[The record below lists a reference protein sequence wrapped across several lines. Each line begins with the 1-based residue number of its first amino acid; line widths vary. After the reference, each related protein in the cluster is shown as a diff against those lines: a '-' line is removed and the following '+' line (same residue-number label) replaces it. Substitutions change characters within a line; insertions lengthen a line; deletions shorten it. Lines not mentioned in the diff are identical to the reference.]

1 MKKITFYWLFLFLA
15 ILQGNAQNFEAR
27 INFQNNPNLT
37 PPPLGYVA
45 DYGKAFGTSQI
56 SINTDTYTYGW
67 KLKGDNTPFDA
78 SDEVVGNA
86 NGIGRNRLG
95 AAYLTATEA
104 EKLTG
109 TLVHLQGNHIPGWT
123 TQPRGNE
130 LIWEI
135 EVPNGIYD
143 IVIGAGDTSNST
155 DSRHSLTV
163 EGITIMP
170 GFIPTAGETREES
183 LTIEVTDNVLTVD
196 ALGGFNSKINYINIT
211 SSTDTPISNS
221 LNFANTNLNTTVAEN
236 TSLLVSENLLASS
249 MPTNLSF
256 SIEGILEETTA
267 TIITNEWLSIQ
278 KDGNVGS
285 NTFEINT
292 DNFTTG
298 AQQTAS
304 IIATAKGF
312 TPATLDLILNV
323 DTPACSPI
331 STLTCDQLKAQLPLE
346 LTFDGTQGGI
356 ANTGFTMVDNPS
368 ARLIS
373 DSPIFSNEI
382 PGFEPSKISINSNNL
397 LITATKGIA
406 FQNNTRSSNT
416 NSQIN
421 TLGVGI
427 DFNELTN
434 FDIITTIDQPY
445 SDTSNNFEQAGIWL
459 GLNEDNFIKFSTRN
473 NNILDLLPEI
483 DAIAIGDQG
492 IGLTVPNLNTSKVRL
507 RLNVDAV
514 TNTITAFY
522 KLNADNEVL
531 VGSIDLPM
539 AIKNGNPNYSN
550 LTFAGIYAS
559 KRNENENTE
568 VTYTFEDFSILP
580 EQDLVDV
587 KINFT
592 TNASTDVATYL
603 KDTGLPFNDQG
614 NDFIYGWLTTDGITP
629 LDLSANTR
637 NRAVNGITE
646 LQNTLIHLQY
656 GDVNRNNG
664 NITEGIWELE
674 VPNGVYTVSVSLGDP
689 LVDGVNFTPMHS
701 INIEG
706 TNLIDKFIPTGDA
719 INGNRFTN
727 ANLTTNVT
735 DGRLTIDANGGFN
748 TKINSIEV
756 TQISKTLR
764 PFFTDV
770 NPQNNSTDVALEN
783 FQIGVGLITPSG
795 YELDENTIDGNI
807 NLFEVTPAGEV
818 LIPSNSNDTG
828 GGDFVNLTPLSSLK
842 ENTTYVFRITAGVQ
856 ANLIGNLNDRLS
868 FLPFEATFTTG
879 TQVIQ
884 GPSSRDLT
892 GISFEK
898 VSGNNLLGEGTENER
913 FSSLVIGPDGKLY
926 ASTIGNFVTDGK
938 IQRWTIEADGSLSNL
953 EVFEPELNGA
963 PHPVNGIRDND
974 TRLIIGMDFDPAST
988 ATDPIIYITH
998 STAALSDAPE
1008 WDGVLTRL
1016 SGPNFETVQDV
1027 LIHLP
1032 RSAKD
1037 HLTNS
1042 ITFDNDGNMYISQ
1055 GSNSAGG
1062 EIDPAWAF
1070 RPERLLAA
1078 AILKVELN
1086 KLPVTLPLSV
1096 FTTDNISVI
1105 NNAPSDTILMSDNTY
1120 NPYATNSPVTIFTSG
1135 VRNAY
1140 DLVWHSNGWMYI
1152 PTNGTAGNNTNS
1164 PNAPSTADYELARRI
1179 DGLTTLPNTPA
1190 LEGGNTQKDWLFKSQ
1205 GGSYHGHPN
1214 PYRGEFVLNH
1224 GGQAYSNLPG
1234 QEDSPY
1240 IDVPKYPATVL
1251 PDPNYQEP
1259 AYDFGFNKSPNG
1271 VIEYKSTTFEGR
1283 LQGLLFVTRFSGQD
1297 DLLGLD
1303 VNSANG
1309 DVIESYNAIPGL
1321 QGFDDP
1327 LDVVEDVNTGNL
1339 YISEYDRTGGGT
1351 PRLTLLRASSKP
1363 NNLSVS
1369 ANELL
1374 FETTVNTD
1382 GNMTQTNTITISNIG
1397 LGLLE
1402 INAISLS
1409 GNFSDQFDIT
1419 PLVNIQTINPGATF
1433 EYAVTYAP
1441 DLNEQDLGFQDA
1453 ILTIESNNPANP
1465 TTTINLNALKKAG
1478 FEGNDEPS
1486 LQSVVNTL
1494 GIGINVGWTTLT
1506 NTTNPDPIGD
1516 EIETELWEKATD
1528 APVTLTPVARY
1539 SPAEELPYGWYTNQQ
1554 NTQQLNFID
1563 TLENSVENAQTL
1575 FPPSITGIKAF
1586 DPQDNVFGIFVQSL
1600 SFGRNSF
1607 TQDQLN
1613 SGGVAHRTRIYPNK
1627 DRNGNLIEN
1636 SYLITFEDA
1645 SNGDYQDYVF
1655 ILDNATPSAIT
1666 TQSNGILSIENRT
1679 KIPTTTIGFP
1689 ANDYLTF
1696 HKVRDVRANTSL
1708 HDSNTLRLHNTGT
1721 ETLMVSDITI
1731 AGPPVF
1737 SFEITNELGDVINLP
1752 ITIDPNSFVDLPITF
1767 DGDGSDGKSFFINE
1781 LTILS
1786 NAVSTP
1792 EVKATLNGSHQ
1803 QGQEGTREINAQQ
1816 VFDAFGFKTSML
1828 SIVNDNGTITPPN
1841 RRSFRPSSNFPNS
1854 ENIDLGYEGDMV
1866 LSDAFVQADPTQPV
1880 IGFQI
1885 SAMHGRG
1892 SNGAQFIGSDNT
1904 DIVGGI
1910 NFSHANTWFQTLL
1923 PRNNRG
1929 SISFDTAAIINEPF
1943 RIAVANYLITGGNN
1957 IEGRRPDLLGARVYR
1972 VIDNTG
1978 TVIPN
1983 EYIVLQDFIQNGCG
1997 AGSANCDWND
2007 NVFYFKNIRPQAIP
2021 TATTINDQTAIIAQN
2036 FELNITDAFDK
2047 GYAGNKLTYTV
2058 NLTSNLPLPNWLN
2071 FNEVS
2076 GVLSGIAPASALGSI
2091 QTISIE
2097 ATDFNGLKASTEF
2110 TLTVSGATTAIR
2122 TLPTATTTT
2131 TSTIVVFPN
2140 PTSDLVNIQ
2149 SQQNNIQKIDL
2160 FDTNSAGLITSFSKS
2175 DIETPNG
2182 LQFSTTTYPQGVYIL
2197 KITFDTG
2204 ESEELLIE
2212 ITR

>member
-1 MKKITFYWLFLFLA
+1 MKTFIFYFLLLFWA
-15 ILQGNAQNFEAR
+15 TLQGNAQNFEAR
-27 INFQNNPNLT
+27 INFQSNPNFT

-56 SINTDTYTYGW
+56 SIGTDNYAYGW
-67 KLKGDNTPFDA
+67 KLKNDNTPFDA
-78 SDEVVGNA
+78 SEEVAGNS
-86 NGIGRNRLG
+86 NGVGRNRLG
-95 AAYLTATEA
+95 AAYLNATEA
-104 EKLTG
+104 QKLAG
-109 TLVHLQGNHIPGWT
+109 TLVHLQGNHITTWA

-135 EVPNGIYD
+135 EVPNGVYD
-143 IVIGAGDTSNST
+143 IVIGAGDTGNST
-155 DSRHSLTV
+155 NSRHALTV

-170 GFIPTAGETREES
+170 GFIPTVGETREES
-183 LTIEVTDNVLTVD
+183 LSIEVTDNLLTVA

-211 SSTDTPISNS
+211 SSTNIPNLNS
-221 LNFANTNLNTTVAEN
+221 LNFANSSTSNTVPENTTIPILE
-236 TSLLVSENLLASS
+236 ELLASS
-249 MPTNLSF
+249 TPVNASF
-256 SIEGILEETTA
+256 SIKGILEGITA
-267 TIITNEWLSIQ
+267 TTIANEWLSIQ
-278 KDGNVGS
+278 KTGNIGT

-292 DNFTTG
+292 ASLTNG
-298 AQQTAS
+298 AQENAT

-312 TPATLDLILNV
+312 TPATFDITLHV
-323 DTPACSPI
+323 GTPPCSPI
-331 STLTCDQLKAQLPLE
+331 STLTCDRLKAQLPLE
-346 LTFDGTQGGI
+346 LTFDGTEGGI

-368 ARLIS
+368 ARLVS
-373 DSPIFSNEI
+373 DDPVFSNEI
-382 PGFEPSKISINSNNL
+382 PGFEPSKISIDNNHL
-397 LITATKGIA
+397 IITATKGIA
-406 FQNNTRSSNT
+406 FQNNARSTNT

-421 TLGVGI
+421 ALGVGI
-427 DFNELTN
+427 DVNETTH

-445 SDTSNNFEQAGIWL
+445 ADASNNFEQAGIWL
-459 GLNEDNFIKFSTRN
+459 GLNEDNFIKFAARN
-473 NNILDLLPEI
+473 NNTLDLLTEI
-483 DAIAIGDQG
+483 DAIALNEQAIR
-492 IGLTVPNLNTSKVRL
+492 LTIPNLNESKVRL
-507 RLNVDAV
+507 RLNVDV
-514 TNTITAFY
+514 DTNTITAFY
-522 KLNADNEVL
+522 KLNTTDEVL
-531 VGSIDLPM
+531 AGTINLPP
-539 AIKNGNPNYSN
+539 AIGNGNTTYNN
-550 LTFAGIYAS
+550 LTFAGIYAT

-580 EQDLVDV
+580 EQDLVEV

-592 TNASTDVATYL
+592 TNASPDIDTYL
-603 KDTGLPFNDQG
+603 KDTGLPFNDRG
-614 NDFIYGWLTTDGITP
+614 NNFTYGWLSTDGVTP
-629 LDLSANTR
+629 LDLSSNTR
-637 NRAVNGITE
+637 NRAVNGISE
-646 LQNTLIHLQY
+646 LQNTLLHLQY
-656 GDVNRNNG
+656 GDVGGNNG
-664 NITEGIWELE
+664 NTTEGIWELE
-674 VPNGVYTVSVSLGDP
+674 VPIGVYNVTVGVGDP
-689 LVDGVNFTPMHS
+689 LVDGPNTSPLHS

-706 TNLIDKFIPTGDA
+706 TNLIDRFAPTGNA
-719 INGNRFTN
+719 INGNRFTT
-727 ANLTTNVT
+727 ASFTTNVT
-735 DGRLTIDANGGFN
+735 DGKLTIDANGGFN

-756 TQISKTLR
+756 SQISKTLR

-770 NPQNNSTDVALEN
+770 NPQNNSTDVSLEN

-795 YELDENTIDGNI
+795 YELDENSIDGNI
-807 NLFEVTPAGEV
+807 NIFEVTPTGEV

-828 GGDFVNLTPLSSLK
+828 GGDFINLTPLNPLK
-842 ENTTYVFRITAGVQ
+842 ENTTYIFRITADVEV
-856 ANLIGNLNDRLS
+856 NLIGNLNERLS
-868 FLPFEATFTTG
+868 FLAFESTFTTG
-879 TQVIQ
+879 TRGAQ
-884 GPSSRDLT
+884 GPSIRDLT

-898 VSGNNLLGEGTENER
+898 ISGPNLGEGTENER

-953 EVFEPELNGA
+953 EIFSPELNGA
-963 PHPVNGIRDND
+963 PHPVSGIRDND
-974 TRLIIGMDFDPAST
+974 TRLIIGMAFDPAST
-988 ATDPIIYITH
+988 PTNPIVYITH
-998 STAALSDAPE
+998 SKSALSNAPE

-1016 SGPNFETVQDV
+1016 SGPNLEIVQDL

-1042 ITFDNDGNMYISQ
+1042 ITFDNNGNMYISQ

-1086 KLPVTLPLSV
+1086 KLPPTLPLSV
-1096 FTTDNISVI
+1096 FTTDDISII
-1105 NNAPSDTILMSDNTY
+1105 NNAPSDAILMSNNTY
-1120 NPYATNSPVTIFTSG
+1120 NPYATNSPVTIFASG

-1164 PNAPSTADYELARRI
+1164 PNSPSTADYELARRI
-1179 DGLTTLPNTPA
+1179 DGLTTLPDTPA
-1190 LEGGNTQKDWLFKSQ
+1190 LEGGNTQKDWLFKTQ

-1234 QEDSPY
+1234 QEDNPY
-1240 IDVPKYPATVL
+1240 IDIPKYPTSVL
-1251 PDPNYQEP
+1251 PDPNYSEP

-1271 VIEYKSTTFEGR
+1271 VIEYKSTAFEGR

-1303 VNSANG
+1303 VNSVNG

-1351 PRLTLLRASSKP
+1351 PRLTLLRAASKP

-1369 ANELL
+1369 TNELL
-1374 FETTVNTD
+1374 FETTVDND
-1382 GNMTQTNTITISNIG
+1382 GNMTETNTITISN
-1397 LGLLE
+1397 LGQGVLE
-1402 INAISLS
+1402 INAIKLS
-1409 GNFSDQFDIT
+1409 GNFSDQFDIA
-1419 PLVNIQTINPGATF
+1419 PLATTQSINPGATF
-1433 EYAVTYAP
+1433 EYPITYAP
-1441 DLNEQDLGFQDA
+1441 DLNGQNLGFQEA
-1453 ILTIESNNPANP
+1453 ILTVDSNNPANP
-1465 TTTINLNALKKAG
+1465 STNINLYALKKAG
-1478 FEGNDEPS
+1478 FEGSDEPS
-1486 LQSVVNTL
+1486 LQNVVNTL

-1506 NTTNPDPIGD
+1506 NTTNPNPIGD
-1516 EIETELWEKATD
+1516 EIETELWVKASD

-1539 SPAEELPYGWYTNQQ
+1539 SPAEELPYGWYTNQA
-1554 NTQQLNFID
+1554 NTQQLNIVD
-1563 TLENSVENAQTL
+1563 TLENNVENAQTL
-1575 FPPSITGIKAF
+1575 FPPSKAGAKEF
-1586 DPQDNVFGIFVQSL
+1586 DPENNVFGIFVASL

-1627 DRNGNLIEN
+1627 DRAGNLIEN

-1655 ILDNATPSAIT
+1655 ILNNATPATIT
-1666 TQSNGILSIENRT
+1666 TQSNGILTIENRT

-1689 ANDYLTF
+1689 SNDYLTF

-1708 HDSNTLRLHNTGT
+1708 HNSNTLRLHNTGT
-1721 ETLMVSDITI
+1721 ETLTVADISI
-1731 AGPPVF
+1731 SGPPVF
-1737 SFEITNELGDVINLP
+1737 SFEIINETADALSLP
-1752 ITIDPNSFVDLPITF
+1752 ISIDPGNFVDLPIVF
-1767 DGDGSDGKSFFINE
+1767 DGDSSDGKSFFINE

-1786 NAVSTP
+1786 DAISTP

-1803 QGQEGTREINAQQ
+1803 QGQEGSREINAQQ

-1841 RRSFRPSSNFPNS
+1841 RRSFRPSANFPTS
-1854 ENIDLGYEGDMV
+1854 ENIDLGYEGDLV
-1866 LSDAFVQADPTQPV
+1866 LSDAFVQADPSQPV
-1880 IGFQI
+1880 IGFQL
-1885 SAMHGRG
+1885 SAMHGPG
-1892 SNGAQFIGSDNT
+1892 SNGARFIGIDNT
-1904 DIVGGI
+1904 DTVGGI
-1910 NFSHANTWFQTLL
+1910 NFFHANTWFQTLL
-1923 PRNNRG
+1923 PRNNG
-1929 SISFDTAAIINEPF
+1929 GAISFDIANTINEPF
-1943 RIAVANYLITGGNN
+1943 RIAIANYITTGGNN
-1957 IEGRRPDLLGARVYR
+1957 INGRRPDLLGARVYR

-1978 TVIPN
+1978 IVIPN

-2036 FELNITDAFDK
+2036 FELNITDAFNK

-2058 NLTSNLPLPNWLN
+2058 NLTNNLPLPNWLN
-2071 FNEVS
+2071 FNEVT
-2076 GVLSGIAPASALGSI
+2076 GVLSGLAPASALGSI

-2097 ATDFNGLKASTEF
+2097 ATDFNGLKATTEF
-2110 TLTVSGATTAIR
+2110 TLTVSGTTTAIR
-2122 TLPTATTTT
+2122 TLPRKNTITTNN
-2131 TSTIVVFPN
+2131 IVVFPN

-2149 SQQNNIQKIDL
+2149 LQQNNIQKIDL
-2160 FDTNSAGLITSFSKS
+2160 FDTNSGVLITSFTKS

-2182 LQFSTTTYPQGVYIL
+2182 LQFSTTTYPQGVYVL
-2197 KITFDTG
+2197 KVTFDTG

-2212 ITR
+2212 IAR